1 MKSKL
6 AIFGGESV
14 INKNFKHYN
23 SIGKEEAQA
32 VQEVMETGV
41 LSKYLGCWH
50 EDFYG
55 GPKVREFEKMCE
67 LS

>member
-6 AIFGGESV
+6 AIFGGDPV

-41 LSKYLGCWH
+41 LSKY
-50 EDFYG
+50 
-55 GPKVREFEKMCE
+55 
-67 LS
+67 